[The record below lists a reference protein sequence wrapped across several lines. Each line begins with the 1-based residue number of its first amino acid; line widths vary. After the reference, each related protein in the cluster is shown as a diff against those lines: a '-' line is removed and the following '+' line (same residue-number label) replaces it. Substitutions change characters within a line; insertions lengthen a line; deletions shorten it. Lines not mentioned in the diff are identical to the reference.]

1 MLRLGV
7 AYEEVIL
14 DRLRLA
20 DDRGAQGTFDGAD
33 WSAGKIRRFSY
44 GEDAGRLEVL
54 RTEPRCKGTTL
65 RITRNGIVG
74 AWRETRVWPLGPAVA

>member
-20 DDRGAQGTFDGAD
+20 VDRGAQGTFDGAD
-33 WSAGKIRRFSY
+33 WLAGNIHPFSL
-44 GEDAGRLEVL
+44 GEDAGRLEAL
-54 RTEPRCKGTTL
+54 RTEPRFKGATL

-74 AWRETRVWPLGPAVA
+74 PWRETRVWPLGPAVA